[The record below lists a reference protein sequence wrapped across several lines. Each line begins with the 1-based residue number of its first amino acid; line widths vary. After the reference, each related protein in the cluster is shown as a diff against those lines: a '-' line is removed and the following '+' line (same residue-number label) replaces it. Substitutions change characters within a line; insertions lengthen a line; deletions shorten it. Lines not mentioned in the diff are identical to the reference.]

1 MKAFIIA
8 CVAIVV
14 IAVGS
19 AFVLERYQQDSE
31 VAYASPSGVR
41 I

>member
-1 MKAFIIA
+1 MKAFLIA

-14 IAVGS
+14 IAVGAS
-19 AFVLERYQQDSE
+19 LTLDMFQKPAEQAF
-31 VAYASPSGVR
+31 ATSGAR